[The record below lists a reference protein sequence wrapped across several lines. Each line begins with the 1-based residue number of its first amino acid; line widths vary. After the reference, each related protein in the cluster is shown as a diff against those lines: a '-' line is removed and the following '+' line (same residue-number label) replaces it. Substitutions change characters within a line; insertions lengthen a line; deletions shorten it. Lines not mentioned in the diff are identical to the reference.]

1 MRNDLKGIE
10 IYFELTGGLSY
21 RGFELPRVDC
31 GCTTTY
37 VHCKQFFVR
46 LSKKKSATC
55 WIWLIKENNICCTFI
70 RFIHRTDHGNVLVQ
84 IKHNLQHWPVIYM
97 YWSFTLIYSFL
108 SLWSTA
114 PTCYRD
120 INYSNFFS
128 QGRAMFIAARN
139 PRSYFQQVI
148 QSMDALGISVSF
160 FAQNLHPLISAYFAV

>member
-55 WIWLIKENNICCTFI
+55 
-70 RFIHRTDHGNVLVQ
+70 
-84 IKHNLQHWPVIYM
+84 
-97 YWSFTLIYSFL
+97 
-108 SLWSTA
+108 
-114 PTCYRD
+114 
-120 INYSNFFS
+120 
-128 QGRAMFIAARN
+128 
-139 PRSYFQQVI
+139 
-148 QSMDALGISVSF
+148 
-160 FAQNLHPLISAYFAV
+160 